1 MSYRQSRHRGRPSPV
16 TVLTTVMAA
25 LIAGAALGG
34 VLHATGSLR
43 SVADVYGLE
52 GVVNEWTLVFCHS
65 LVAGGPFV
73 ALVTRLSRGRYVP
86 QPLAECYRSPFLGAC
101 VGLSYG
107 VILWVTVVAYGG
119 PLLLGLATSR
129 PYPVPVDHWGSFVGL
144 STFGAVFGAWYPLL
158 RTFFDER
165 H

>member
-1 MSYRQSRHRGRPSPV
+1 MAYRQSRRGGSPSS
-16 TVLTTVMAA
+16 TKVLTTVTTA

-43 SVADVYGLE
+43 SVADIYGLE

-73 ALVTRLSRGRYVP
+73 ALVTWLSRGRYVP
-86 QPLAECYRSPFLGAC
+86 RPLAESYRSPFLGAC
-101 VGLSYG
+101 VGLAYG
-107 VILWVTVVAYGG
+107 VVLWVTVVAYGG
-119 PLLLGLATSR
+119 PFALGLITGVA
-129 PYPVPVDHWGSFVGL
+129 YPVPMHHWESFVGL
-144 STFGAVFGAWYPLL
+144 STFGTVFGAWYPLL
-158 RTFFDER
+158 RAFFAER

>member
-1 MSYRQSRHRGRPSPV
+1 MAYRQSQRSGSPSPT
-16 TVLTTVMAA
+16 TVLTTVTAA

-43 SVADVYGLE
+43 SVAGVYGLE

-86 QPLAECYRSPFLGAC
+86 RPLAESHRNPFLGAC
-101 VGLSYG
+101 MGLSYG
-107 VILWVTVVAYGG
+107 VVLWVAVVAYGG
-119 PLLLGLATSR
+119 PLLLGFATAR
-129 PYPVPVDHWGSFVGL
+129 PYPVPVEHWGSFVGL

-158 RTFFDER
+158 QTFFAEGR
-165 H
+165 